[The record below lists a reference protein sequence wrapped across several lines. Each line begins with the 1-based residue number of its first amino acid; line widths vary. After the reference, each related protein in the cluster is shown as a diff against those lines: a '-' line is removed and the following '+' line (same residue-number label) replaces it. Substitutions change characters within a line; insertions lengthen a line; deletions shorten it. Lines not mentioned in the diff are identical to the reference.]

1 MKATFDIDIEGTDG
15 DYTIVSAS
23 KLPLKE
29 EFVEQIETLEEIIG
43 EAKAITI
50 TFKEEKQ

>member
-1 MKATFDIDIEGTDG
+1 MKPTFDIDIEGTDG

-43 EAKAITI
+43 EAKTITI